1 MCLKAE
7 GIEVKVVAILASI
20 EHLRQKMHELVE
32 VYGIGSHQALI
43 ASQQLDAELN
53 AYYTLQRNVEKIA
66 S

>member
-1 MCLKAE
+1 M
-7 GIEVKVVAILASI
+7 VAILASI

>member
-1 MCLKAE
+1 VL
-7 GIEVKVVAILASI
+7 AILASI
-20 EHLRQKMHELVE
+20 EYLRQKMYELVE
-32 VYGIGSHQALI
+32 VYGIGSPQALI